1 MQQTASSQY
10 INIYPS
16 KLLLLFYTMIAITVE
31 IALTQI
37 HLPLLWHTACFALLC
52 LYITYLIMRY
62 SLLKHPLSVTG
73 LSYQRDTDKWIVF
86 LRNKKMLDVK
96 ISTKTRVTRH
106 WILLELHSK
115 NRDHTAILTI
125 DSIPTKLWS
134 ALKAYL
140 N

>member
-1 MQQTASSQY
+1 MQQTTSSQY

-37 HLPLLWHTACFALLC
+37 HLPLLWHTAGFVLLC